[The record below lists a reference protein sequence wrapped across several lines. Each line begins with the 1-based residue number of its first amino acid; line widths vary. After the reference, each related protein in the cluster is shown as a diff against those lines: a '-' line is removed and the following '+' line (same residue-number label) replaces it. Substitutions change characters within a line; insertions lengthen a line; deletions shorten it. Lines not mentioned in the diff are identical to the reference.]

1 MGSAVREHY
10 TRDKMMNEQYSPY
23 FKNEM
28 RERIQ
33 QKSYK
38 KNSGGRNY
46 GYRHS
51 RLLAII
57 KEYYE

>member
-1 MGSAVREHY
+1 MGSAVHEHY
-10 TRDKMMNEQYSPY
+10 IGDKMMNEQYSPY
-23 FKNEM
+23 FKNGM
-28 RERIQ
+28 RESSK
-33 QKSYK
+33 KSYK